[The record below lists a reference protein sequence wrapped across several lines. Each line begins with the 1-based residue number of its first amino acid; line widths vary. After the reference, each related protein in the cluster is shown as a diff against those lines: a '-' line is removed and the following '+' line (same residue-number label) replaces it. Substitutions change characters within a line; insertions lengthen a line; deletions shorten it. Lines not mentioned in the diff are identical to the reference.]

1 MSVFSRRERTLIGL
15 GVAGL
20 LALGAYL
27 YVVEPMLAR
36 QRQVAELIP
45 IREAT
50 LERRRLMVAQ
60 RERLT
65 AERDAWIQKVEAA
78 SAGFLSGPTA
88 PLAASELQKLVKELA
103 VSAEVDV
110 RSERVLAPV
119 DLTGILEIPLELT
132 VACTV
137 RQAVALL
144 SRLEQ
149 TPRLLRVKDIKIRVA
164 APGQPRELLT
174 TLTVSGYLRSAG
186 PPPKPAERV
195 PGGSRS

>member
-1 MSVFSRRERTLIGL
+1 MSMLSRRERFLIRL

-20 LALGAYL
+20 LAVSGYL

-50 LERRRLMVAQ
+50 LERRHLMVAQ
-60 RERLT
+60 RERLAKDLEVLAQRVET
-65 AERDAWIQKVEAA
+65 A
-78 SAGFLSGPTA
+78 STGFLSGPTA

-103 VSAEVDV
+103 AAAEVDV

-119 DLTGILEIPLELT
+119 DLAGVLEIPIELT

-137 RQAVALL
+137 RQVVALL
-144 SRLEQ
+144 TRLEQ
-149 TPRLLRVKDIKIRVA
+149 TPQLLRVKDLKMRVA
-164 APGQPRELLT
+164 APGQSRELLT
-174 TLTVSGYLRSAG
+174 TLTVSGFLRSTA
-186 PPPKPAERV
+186 PVPKPADRGA
-195 PGGSRS
+195 PGEPA